1 MIVQDWL
8 GKDNQLGIDI
18 YEKKYR
24 YNGESF
30 DEFIERVSGGD
41 KELAEVILAKK
52 FLFGGRIL
60 SNRCKEPRKGVTY
73 SNCYVI
79 APPED
84 SIESIYDSRLKLART
99 YSYGGGCGIDISKLA
114 PKGAKVNNQAKA
126 TSGAVS
132 FMEGYSQTTAEI
144 GQNGRRGALMISI
157 SCDHPD
163 LLDFINVKTKEG
175 AVTKANISVR
185 VSDAFMNAV
194 EKGENWTMSFHRDET
209 DETVEVV
216 APAQTIY
223 HALCESNWNWAEPGL
238 LFWDTISNYNLL
250 DTNEY
255 FEFAGVNPCAEEPLP
270 AYGSCLLGSINLSEF
285 VINPFTKDAIF
296 DYDDFKKVV
305 KIAVKG
311 LNRVLDEGL
320 PLHPLKEQQECVDKW
335 RQIGCGLMG
344 LADCLIKLGIKYGSK
359 ESLEFI
365 DIIGNMLAQT
375 AIMTSSELAKN
386 LGCYKGFNN
395 DVISSS
401 FMAAHETDEIVKSVL
416 ENGLRNSQLL
426 TCAPTGSIAT
436 MLNISTGIEP
446 LFARSWTRKTESL
459 HGEDVYYTETPKVIG
474 DLLAVQGI
482 TLEELPDYVTIAHE
496 IDPMNRIAVQAAL
509 QEHIDASISST
520 INLDESATIEDVEKI
535 YMEAWKKGLK
545 GVTIYRDNCMRSGI
559 LTTNNP
565 EDKEEEQKIYKYGRG
580 DVINPSDDAIGL
592 KRKLMTGCGSLH
604 CAAFFDPDTGDLVE
618 TYLSKGSSGGCNNFM
633 IGLSRMISLAA
644 RGGVKLDDIIDQ
656 LNSCGSC
663 PSYAVRSATKHD
675 TSRGSCCPMAVGNAL
690 KEMYNEVLK
699 KIELSIENPEEV
711 DFISVPVEQE
721 EKPQNQERIDAP
733 DKCPECGGELTFQGG
748 CNICK
753 NCGWSKCD

>member
-24 YNGESF
+24 FNNESF
-30 DEFIERVSGGD
+30 DEFIERISGGD
-41 KELAEVILAKK
+41 KELAEIILAKK

-60 SNRCKEPRKGVTY
+60 SNRNKEPRKGVTY

-84 SIESIYDSRLKLART
+84 SIESIYDTRLKLART

-114 PKGAKVNNQAKA
+114 PKGAKVNNQAKQ

-163 LLDFINVKTKEG
+163 LIDFIKVKTQNG

-185 VSDAFMNAV
+185 VTDAFMNAV
-194 EKGENWTMSFHRDET
+194 EQNLPWEMSFERPET
-209 DETVEVV
+209 GELITSEY
-216 APAQTIY
+216 PAKEIY
-223 HALCESNWNWAEPGL
+223 HMLCEANWNWAEPGL
-238 LFWDTISNYNLL
+238 LFWDNICNYNLL
-250 DTNEY
+250 DNNPY
-255 FEFAGVNPCAEEPLP
+255 FEYAGTNPCAEEPLP

-285 VINPFTKDAIF
+285 VINPFTEDAIF
-296 DYDDFKKVV
+296 DLEDFEKTV
-305 KIAVKG
+305 KIAVRG
-311 LNRVLDEGL
+311 LNQVLDEGL
-320 PLHPLKEQQECVDKW
+320 PLHPLKEQRECVDRW

-344 LADCLIKLGIKYGSK
+344 LADCLIKLGIKYGSE
-359 ESLEFI
+359 ESLDFI
-365 DIIGNMLAQT
+365 DLIGSRLAQT
-375 AIMTSSELAKN
+375 AILTSSKIAEEQ
-386 LGCYKGFNN
+386 GCYKGYNN
-395 DVISSS
+395 DVLQSS
-401 FMAAHETDEIVKSVL
+401 FLIEHETEEIVKSVL

-436 MLNISTGIEP
+436 MLNISTGVEP

-474 DLLAVQGI
+474 DLMAVQGV
-482 TLEELPDYVTIAHE
+482 TVDNLPDYVTIAHE
-496 IDPMNRIAVQAAL
+496 IAPLDRVKVQGAL
-509 QEHIDASISST
+509 QKHIDASISST
-520 INLDESATIEDVEKI
+520 INLDESATVEDIENI
-535 YMEAWKKGLK
+535 YMEAWKNGLK
-545 GVTIYRDNCMRSGI
+545 GITIYRDNCMRSGI
-559 LTTNNP
+559 LTAKAP
-565 EDKEEEQKIYKYGRG
+565 EEKEKEKIYKYGRG
-580 DVINPSDDAIGL
+580 DIITTSNDAIGL

-618 TYLSKGSSGGCNNFM
+618 TYLSKGSTGGCNNFM

-644 RGGVKLDDIIDQ
+644 RGGVKLQDIIDQ
-656 LNSCGSC
+656 LDSCGSC

-690 KEMYNEVLK
+690 KEMYEEVLK
-699 KIELSIENPEEV
+699 KIELSIDEPEKV
-711 DFISVPVEQE
+711 DFISAAPE
-721 EKPQNQERIDAP
+721 EKPKPKKVDNDDP
-733 DKCPECGGELTFQGG
+733 NLCPECGSELTFEGG

>member
-41 KELAEVILAKK
+41 KELAEIILAKK

-114 PKGAKVNNQAKA
+114 PKGAKVNNQAKE

-163 LLDFINVKTKEG
+163 LLAFINVKNKEG

-209 DETVEVV
+209 EETIEVV

-250 DTNEY
+250 NTNEY

-296 DYDDFKKVV
+296 DYEDFKKVV

-311 LNRVLDEGL
+311 LNKVLDEGL

-496 IDPMNRIAVQAAL
+496 IDPMDRIAVQAAL

-545 GVTIYRDNCMRSGI
+545 GVTIYRNNCMRSGI
-559 LTTNNP
+559 LTTNSP
-565 EDKEEEQKIYKYGRG
+565 EDKEEEQKVYKYGRG
-580 DVINPSDDAIGL
+580 DIVNPSDDAIGL

-711 DFISVPVEQE
+711 DFISVPVEEE

>member
-24 YNGESF
+24 FNNESF

-41 KELAEVILAKK
+41 KELTEIILAKK

-60 SNRCKEPRKGVTY
+60 SNRSKEPHKGVTY

-84 SIESIYDSRLKLART
+84 SIESIYDTRLKLART

-114 PKGAKVNNQAKA
+114 PKGAKVNNQAKQ

-163 LLDFINVKTKEG
+163 LIDFIKVKTQNG

-185 VSDAFMNAV
+185 VTDEFMNAV
-194 EKGENWTMSFHRDET
+194 EQNLPWEMRFERPETGELITSEY
-209 DETVEVV
+209 
-216 APAQTIY
+216 PAKEIY
-223 HALCESNWNWAEPGL
+223 HMICEANWNWAEPGL
-238 LFWDTISNYNLL
+238 LFWDNICNYNLL
-250 DTNEY
+250 DNNPY
-255 FEFAGVNPCAEEPLP
+255 FEYAGTNPCAEEPLP

-285 VINPFTKDAIF
+285 VINPFTEDAVF
-296 DYDDFKKVV
+296 DLEDFEKTV
-305 KIAVKG
+305 KIAVRG
-311 LNRVLDEGL
+311 LNQVLDEGL
-320 PLHPLKEQQECVDKW
+320 PLHPLKEQRECVDRW

-344 LADCLIKLGIKYGSK
+344 LADCLIKLGIKYGSE
-359 ESLEFI
+359 ESLDFI
-365 DIIGNMLAQT
+365 DLIGSRLAQT
-375 AIMTSSELAKN
+375 AILTSSKIAEEQ
-386 LGCYKGFNN
+386 GCYKGYNN
-395 DVISSS
+395 DVLKSS
-401 FMAAHETDEIVKSVL
+401 FLIEHETEEIVKSVL

-436 MLNISTGIEP
+436 MLNISTGVEP

-474 DLLAVQGI
+474 DLMAVQGV
-482 TLEELPDYVTIAHE
+482 TVDNLPDYVTIAHE
-496 IDPMNRIAVQAAL
+496 IAPLDRVKVQGAL
-509 QEHIDASISST
+509 QKHIDASISST
-520 INLDESATIEDVEKI
+520 INLDESATIEDIENI
-535 YMEAWKKGLK
+535 YMEAWKNGLK
-545 GVTIYRDNCMRSGI
+545 GITIYRDNCMRSGI
-559 LTTNNP
+559 LTAKTP
-565 EDKEEEQKIYKYGRG
+565 EEKEKEKIYKYGRG
-580 DVINPSDDAIGL
+580 DIITTSNDAIGL

-618 TYLSKGSSGGCNNFM
+618 TYLSKGSTGGCNNFM

-644 RGGVKLDDIIDQ
+644 RGGVKLQDIIDQ
-656 LNSCGSC
+656 LDSCGSC

-675 TSRGSCCPMAVGNAL
+675 TSKGSCCPMAVGNAL
-690 KEMYNEVLK
+690 KEMYEEVLK
-699 KIELSIENPEEV
+699 KIELSIDEPEKV
-711 DFISVPVEQE
+711 DFISAAPE
-721 EKPQNQERIDAP
+721 EKPKPKKIDNDDP
-733 DKCPECGGELTFQGG
+733 NLCPECGSELTFEGG